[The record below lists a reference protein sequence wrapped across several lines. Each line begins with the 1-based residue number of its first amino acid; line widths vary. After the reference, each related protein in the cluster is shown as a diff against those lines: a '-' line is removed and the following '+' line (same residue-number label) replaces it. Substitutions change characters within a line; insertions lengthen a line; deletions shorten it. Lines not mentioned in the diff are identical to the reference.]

1 MNIGPLV
8 QNLYAAPPRGRLAG
22 ATDEN
27 RARLLELRTDGGL
40 LYVRPSGW
48 QRIWLLWTF
57 RHFHVLPQQLLSR
70 RDQRLIETLSY
81 SARVT
86 PSLPVNRST
95 VFGVVENVR
104 TKPQPAGVFF
114 EEQARPTVQGGP
126 VREVRLPQWWVAL
139 GIAISVCLILIL
151 ARIYGG
157 HTGKSPA
164 VSAPTVQAVVQAAVQ
179 VPAPTLPAPPAV
191 SPAPTLVA
199 RKSASPPRPIVDPE
213 PTAAPAESI
222 VPAGDGQRM
231 FVAELPQGHLVQPVL
246 SDPNLTGE
254 LQLRALIATDG
265 SVEDVTVV
273 SGNSKL
279 APAAIRAV
287 RRWHYAGLQ
296 GEAEALIRMNFFGQE
311 AVSIT
316 AVAR

>member
-8 QNLYAAPPRGRLAG
+8 QNLYAAPPQGRLPG
-22 ATDEN
+22 AAEEN
-27 RARLLELRTDGGL
+27 GARLLELRTDAGL

-86 PSLPVNRST
+86 PSLPVHRST

-114 EEQARPTVQGGP
+114 AEPAKPAIQEGPVP
-126 VREVRLPQWWVAL
+126 VREARFLQWWGAL

-164 VSAPTVQAVVQAAVQ
+164 VSAPTVHAAVR
-179 VPAPTLPAPPAV
+179 VPAPTLPAPAAV
-191 SPAPTLVA
+191 PPAPTLVA
-199 RKSASPPRPIVDPE
+199 RKSASPAPPIVDPE
-213 PTAAPAESI
+213 PAAAPVESI
-222 VPAGDGQRM
+222 APAGDGQRM

-246 SDPNLTGE
+246 SDSNLTGE

-273 SGNSKL
+273 SGNPKL

-296 GEAEALIRMNFFGQE
+296 GEAEALIRMNFFGQD

-316 AVAR
+316 SVAR